1 MRPRREGG
9 AWTDSLK
16 TSDGSSTE
24 VKGPG
29 VIGEQPVLVPG
40 ELFEVRHAGAPG
52 QGGPGPETDAPDA
65 GNRSQ
70 YTSACQM
77 QGAGWGT
84 MEGSYEMERLDA
96 ANTSFNAK
104 IASFLCCSEASEQL

>member
-9 AWTDSLK
+9 PWTDSLK

-29 VIGEQPVLVPG
+29 VIGEQPVLEPG
-40 ELFEVRHAGAPG
+40 ELFE
-52 QGGPGPETDAPDA
+52 
-65 GNRSQ
+65 

>member
-1 MRPRREGG
+1 M
-9 AWTDSLK
+9 K

-29 VIGEQPVLVPG
+29 VIGEQPVLEPG